1 VRITTKCPLNECRVS
16 NTIEIEE
23 PSIEVAEGGIPAPSV
38 GRSGVIQLSLTHP
51 GHTLIIDVDAN
62 GTVRKYLTVPK
73 IDTIV
78 DHYTVTV
85 ANRIRQN
92 HKKLHTL
99 LVITENKDW
108 QSFFIKSG
116 ASFLEFEDIEEFTI
130 ISKKDSLEIS
140 LDKFSVLITKNLEIL
155 SELNTSV
162 SLIIEEKLIKEALNS
177 IMQNISI
184 IDIIGIALDEKR
196 LLSSEKPL
204 DADII
209 VSNLDVASVF
219 YMVPDEESIGL
230 FSLEIL
236 DHLPF

>member
-1 VRITTKCPLNECRVS
+1 MRITTKCPLNECRVS

-78 DHYTVTV
+78 DHYTATV

-92 HKKLHTL
+92 HSKLHTL
-99 LVITENKDW
+99 LIITEDKNW
-108 QSFFIKSG
+108 QNFFVKSG
-116 ASFLEFEDIEEFTI
+116 AAFLGFDDIDEFSI
-130 ISKKDSLEIS
+130 ISKKDRLEIT
-140 LDKFSVLITKNLEIL
+140 LDKFTVMITKNLAIL
-155 SELNTSV
+155 SELNSNV

-196 LLSSEKPL
+196 LLSSKKPL